1 MGMWQSYQPGRT
13 AAATTRPDPS
23 YQLLVGL
30 PDGTDMQ
37 RCSRADTGHSNRM
50 VLERRA
56 GRPAGEVAVE
66 QDLLCVERRFEVHPG
81 AVRVA
86 RAVVRLLCRAW
97 QLGEVCESAV
107 LVISELS
114 ANAVRHGA
122 TGGMILRLR
131 LSTRRLRIEL
141 ADNSPGRPEVRRPP
155 DEAESGRGMWLV
167 SVLSVRWGVEPDP
180 IGKRT
185 WAELSIPV

>member
-1 MGMWQSYQPGRT
+1 
-13 AAATTRPDPS
+13 
-23 YQLLVGL
+23 
-30 PDGTDMQ
+30 
-37 RCSRADTGHSNRM
+37 M

-56 GRPAGEVAVE
+56 GRPAGEVAVG

-122 TGGMILRLR
+122 TGVMILRLR

-180 IGKRT
+180 LGKRT
-185 WAELSIPV
+185 WAELSIPA